1 MEPKTFGQSS
11 YIKERI
17 FLFVMWAIIIAFFIT
32 VRSVLLPFILSIF
45 LAYLL
50 HPLVANL
57 QKISIRKK
65 SLTKAWSVVILY
77 LIILV
82 LAIASFMLIFPQIYK
97 ESSKLLK
104 EASEF
109 ANNFDQNTFI
119 NWSYRLNEICKA
131 YNLPFDFVLPNSAID
146 PIEPY
151 RKTIL
156 SIDIVQI
163 SNDLLNNII
172 NYTKTEVKSIF
183 FSAQI
188 VVNKLVSF
196 LFICLLV
203 FMITAFMLIDYRK
216 IKDFLFKLV
225 PMQDKN
231 LFDDFLINL
240 DIRLSG
246 VIRGQLLI
254 CLVNGILTL
263 IGLLIL
269 NIKYAFILAIVA
281 GVFSIIPVFGSIV
294 STIPIFFV
302 ALSSSFL
309 SGLLS
314 IAWIS
319 IIHLIEANLLNPKI
333 MGYSAEIHPILIIFS
348 LLVGEHFYGII
359 GALLAVPFIGIVVT
373 IYSSILTKWQESL
386 LSSGCKS
393 Q

>member
-17 FLFVMWAIIIAFFIT
+17 FLFIMWAIIIAFFIT

-131 YNLPFDFVLPNSAID
+131 YNLPFDFVLPNSSIE

-163 SNDLLNNII
+163 SNDLLTNII
-172 NYTKTEVKSIF
+172 NYTKTEIKSIF

-281 GVFSIIPVFGSIV
+281 GIFSIIPVFGSIV

>member
-172 NYTKTEVKSIF
+172 SYTKTEVKSIF

-188 VVNKLVSF
+188 VVNKLASF
-196 LFICLLV
+196 LFICLLI
-203 FMITAFMLIDYRK
+203 FMITAFMLIDYKK

-281 GVFSIIPVFGSIV
+281 GIFSIIPVFGSIV

-333 MGYSAEIHPILIIFS
+333 MGYSAEIHPILIILS